1 MVLQQQNPGGMV
13 QTGLPIQPQST
24 QLQPNNPQTQQ
35 LGANPNTN
43 QTSPLLAQQ
52 LAGRPP
58 VPGQPPHG
66 MIQGQTG
73 PMMQQRPT
81 LLPEQQ
87 IRAQLQPVAQNTD
100 AGQAANSTPVTST
113 GGDGPS
119 VSSEDL
125 EGLEKDISHELGDLG
140 MGDGDF
146 LDMGDD
152 FNIFEFTDAMDDL
165 DDMPGDDNKTATSEA
180 TSSASGTE
188 TSVTSSI
195 SSSSTTTAVSASLSG
210 TTLSSIPTAP
220 VGTVSTSATNASSV
234 IASNANIATSSA
246 ANAGMI
252 NTAGRLVNQ
261 PPPYTA
267 AGSVTVPLRGVL
279 PQGTVSGAVPGAPAT
294 IIRGPPPPYPGP
306 GLAPNT
312 SPIAPGGPPSIQTSK
327 V

>member
-1 MVLQQQNPGGMV
+1 MV

-58 VPGQPPHG
+58 VPGLSPHG
-66 MIQGQTG
+66 MMQGQAG

-100 AGQAANSTPVTST
+100 AGQAANSTPVTSK

-165 DDMPGDDNKTATSEA
+165 DDMPGEDSKTATTEA
-180 TSSASGTE
+180 TSSASATG

-195 SSSSTTTAVSASLSG
+195 SSSSTITAVSASLSA
-210 TTLSSIPTAP
+210 TTVSSIPSAP
-220 VGTVSTSATNASSV
+220 VGTASTLDTNVSSA
-234 IASNANIATSSA
+234 IANNPNITTSSA
-246 ANAGMI
+246 ANTGMI
-252 NTAGRLVNQ
+252 NAAGRLVNQ

-279 PQGTVSGAVPGAPAT
+279 PQGTVSGAVPGAPTT

-312 SPIAPGGPPSIQTSK
+312 SPITPGGPSSIQTSK